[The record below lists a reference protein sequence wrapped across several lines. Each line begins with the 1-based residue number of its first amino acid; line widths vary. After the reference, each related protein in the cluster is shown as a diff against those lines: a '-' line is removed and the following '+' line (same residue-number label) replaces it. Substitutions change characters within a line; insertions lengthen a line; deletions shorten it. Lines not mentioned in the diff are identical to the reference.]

1 MRGMT
6 GAVLWSLVTV
16 VVLIRVPSLMAQE
29 VREAE
34 PPAYRKLRYE
44 EEYTYLRDPRQRGD
58 VFDPLKYIPL
68 APNGAIYLSLGG
80 EIRAR
85 YEYTHNP
92 AWGQDAQDDYGVF
105 LQRYSLHGD
114 LHLTSSVRIFAQ
126 LLSALADG
134 RAGGASPVDKDA
146 LDLQQ
151 AFLDLRLPV
160 GGNGALTLR
169 AGRQE
174 MAFGSGR
181 LVDVRE
187 GPNVRRT
194 FDGGR
199 VLLQTPAWRVEGF
212 VTRPAEDERGVFDDG
227 SDTTQA
233 LWGVYSVGTLPILA
247 PGSLDLYY
255 LGFQDDQAVYDQ
267 GTGAESRH
275 SLGVRLWGQPGAWD
289 YNGEFV
295 YQWGEFGAGEIQA
308 WTVAVV
314 TGYTW
319 TTVPL
324 RPRVGV
330 STNIASGDRDPTA
343 RDLQTFNPLF
353 PRGSY
358 FSETALLGPRNFFN
372 IQPSLTLTPLA
383 DVSVTVDVNWFW
395 RLQTADGVYS
405 PSGQLL
411 RPAGGSTARF
421 VGSNLAV
428 KAEWHMQRHVT
439 LTTIYEH
446 FFPGAFLRETGPH
459 AAIDFIELTLLF
471 RF

>member
-1 MRGMT
+1 
-6 GAVLWSLVTV
+6 
-16 VVLIRVPSLMAQE
+16 
-29 VREAE
+29 
-34 PPAYRKLRYE
+34 
-44 EEYTYLRDPRQRGD
+44 
-58 VFDPLKYIPL
+58 
-68 APNGAIYLSLGG
+68 
-80 EIRAR
+80 
-85 YEYTHNP
+85 
-92 AWGQDAQDDYGVF
+92 
-105 LQRYSLHGD
+105 
-114 LHLTSSVRIFAQ
+114 
-126 LLSALADG
+126 
-134 RAGGASPVDKDA
+134 
-146 LDLQQ
+146 
-151 AFLDLRLPV
+151 
-160 GGNGALTLR
+160 
-169 AGRQE
+169 
-174 MAFGSGR
+174 
-181 LVDVRE
+181 VDVRE

-194 FDGGR
+194 LDGGR
-199 VLLQTPAWRVEGF
+199 LLVQTPAWRVEGF
-212 VTRPAEDERGVFDDG
+212 VTRPVEDERGVFDDG
-227 SDTTQA
+227 PDTSQA
-233 LWGVYSVGTLPILA
+233 LWGIYSVGTLPLLSPA
-247 PGSLDLYY
+247 SLDLYY
-255 LGFQDDQAVYDQ
+255 LGFQDDQAVYVQ
-267 GTGAESRH
+267 GTGEETRH
-275 SLGVRLWGQPGAWD
+275 SLGLRLWGQPGAWD

-372 IQPSLTLTPLA
+372 IQPSLTLTPHA